1 VQVTFLFLYLYRTS
15 MYRMHDFLMFLQIGD
30 LIVKVD
36 DKKVTLD
43 DYEMRLLGCDVPGSK
58 VLLTVLKPEVRKC
71 SIICKVSR

>member
-1 VQVTFLFLYLYRTS
+1 
-15 MYRMHDFLMFLQIGD
+15 MFLQIGD

-36 DKKVTLD
+36 NEKVTLD

-71 SIICKVSR
+71 SIISKVSRYLCHSDPLFL

>member
-1 VQVTFLFLYLYRTS
+1 
-15 MYRMHDFLMFLQIGD
+15 MFLQIGD

-36 DKKVTLD
+36 NKKVTLD